1 MFRRSSIEQTIRA
14 FDNKYY
20 QDMILN
26 YLREFGK
33 GQRKDFRRLL
43 IDKFPDVLTPEQKD
57 RKVLTLLMALKRQ
70 GKIET
75 DSENTR
81 RSNWILKK

>member
-1 MFRRSSIEQTIRA
+1 
-14 FDNKYY
+14 
-20 QDMILN
+20 MILN